1 MTFAREHVL
10 LYAVTDR
17 AWLNRA
23 PAGFDTLER
32 QVEEALIGGATLVQL
47 REKELDDAAFL
58 DLAQRVKRVTDA
70 HGVPLIINDNLHVT
84 LASGAA
90 GLHIGQDDGEA
101 GAIRRL
107 LGPQKILGVSV
118 QTVAQAVAAQAAGA
132 DYLGVG
138 AVFPTATKAD
148 AADVSRAALTAI
160 CAAVRL
166 PVVAI
171 GGIQCADVGTL
182 EGTGIAGIAVI
193 SALFG
198 RPERVREAAVE
209 LKKLAQKVCLA

>member
-32 QVEEALIGGATLVQL
+32 QIEEAISGGATLVQL

-58 DLAQRVKRVTDA
+58 DLAQRVKRVTDTY
-70 HGVPLIINDNLHVT
+70 GVPLIINDNLYVT
-84 LASGAA
+84 LTSGAA
-90 GLHIGQDDGEA
+90 GLHIGQSDGEA
-101 GAIRRL
+101 GALRRL
-107 LGPQKILGVSV
+107 LGPRKILGVSV
-118 QTVAQAVAAQAAGA
+118 QTVAQAVSAQAAGA

-138 AVFPTATKAD
+138 AVFPTSTKAD

-171 GGIQCADVGTL
+171 GGIQCANVGAL
-182 EGTGIAGIAVI
+182 EGTGIAGIAVV

-198 RPERVREAAVE
+198 RPERVREAAIE
-209 LKKLAQKVCLA
+209 LKKFAQKVCLA